1 MSTHRKDDAGYRN
14 PMNPKDEI
22 PDIAAMKEA
31 SADEQRRLAYENH
44 HLREKVKELERTN
57 DELIVMQHKVIKF
70 ASEISLEETGE
81 DIDRGRP
88 FLEILKEL
96 TTRVESKYAKTSI
109 LETVNERFRKQL
121 VTLRIENQRFREE
134 LEALRNKSAND
145 SDN

>member
-1 MSTHRKDDAGYRN
+1 MSIHRKDDAGYRN
-14 PMNPKDEI
+14 PMNPKDGI

-31 SADEQRRLAYENH
+31 SAAEQRRLAYENH
-44 HLREKVKELERTN
+44 HLRKEAEKLERRN
-57 DELIVMQHKVIKF
+57 YE
-70 ASEISLEETGE
+70 
-81 DIDRGRP
+81 
-88 FLEILKEL
+88 
-96 TTRVESKYAKTSI
+96 